1 MPTDDSPLRRLT
13 PLLGEWDME
22 TSFAPPGA
30 VRARATFEWALGDA
44 FLIQRTE
51 IDLAEAPDSLCVI
64 AADPRTGGF
73 TQHYFDSRGVV
84 RVYAMTFDGRTW
96 TLRREAPDFSPL
108 DFAQRYAGV
117 LSDDGGR
124 IEGRWESRPPDA
136 GDWALDFELTYVR
149 RR

>member
-1 MPTDDSPLRRLT
+1 MGMERLEPLI
-13 PLLGEWDME
+13 GEWDVE

-30 VRARATFEWALGDA
+30 VRATATFEWALGRR
-44 FLIQRTE
+44 FVLQRMQV
-51 IDLAEAPDSLCVI
+51 DLPEAPDGLMVI
-64 AADPRTGGF
+64 SPSGDGF

-96 TLRREAPDFSPL
+96 TLQRDAPDFSPL

-117 LSDDGGR
+117 LSEDGAR
-124 IEGRWESRPPDA
+124 IEGRWHTRAPDA
-136 GDWALDFELTYVR
+136 SEWARDFDLTYVR